1 MVTRYT
7 TDKLIKGLRIY
18 PTGYYIYFRL
28 NGKRREM
35 KLSSKD
41 VSINV
46 ARKKARQILEKVV
59 MGIDPIEEK
68 KNLSSK
74 SNLPLTI
81 KIIKELCLIPGLS
94 GYEDNVRK
102 YLESKLIENKL
113 EHHSDVLGN
122 LICTLPGKKNLPS
135 VMLFAHMD
143 QLGFIVKKIEN
154 NGFLR
159 VERLGGV
166 PEKALASQE
175 VTIQSEDGKYFN
187 GIIGNKSHHAT
198 PVEDKYKVINYR
210 DIYIDVGFVNKDEV
224 IQNKIN
230 IGSPVTYAPYFNLI
244 GKNSLTGTSIDDRAG
259 CAVILE
265 VTKKLKKI
273 INRPT
278 VHIVFSV
285 QEEFNLRGVLPVAQK
300 LKPNIAIQIDLML
313 STDAPD
319 MVDQGDVMLGNG
331 PCMSM
336 YSFHGRG
343 TLNGLIPH
351 PSLVSLF
358 DNVSRKNN
366 INLQRSA
373 TVGVLTDSS
382 YVQLVGEGI
391 ATIDMGFPIR
401 YSHSSRE
408 VCNFN
413 DLIGLENLLF
423 KAITGINENFSLKRN

>member
-1 MVTRYT
+1 
-7 TDKLIKGLRIY
+7 
-18 PTGYYIYFRL
+18 
-28 NGKRREM
+28 
-35 KLSSKD
+35 
-41 VSINV
+41 
-46 ARKKARQILEKVV
+46 
-59 MGIDPIEEK
+59 
-68 KNLSSK
+68 
-74 SNLPLTI
+74 
-81 KIIKELCLIPGLS
+81 
-94 GYEDNVRK
+94 
-102 YLESKLIENKL
+102 
-113 EHHSDVLGN
+113 
-122 LICTLPGKKNLPS
+122 
-135 VMLFAHMD
+135 MLFAHMD

>member
-7 TDKLIKGLRIY
+7 TDKQVNGLRIY
-18 PTGYYIYFRL
+18 PTGYYIYYRL

-35 KLSSKD
+35 KIASKN
-41 VSINV
+41 VLINV
-46 ARKKARQILEKVV
+46 VRKKSRQILGQVA
-59 MGIDPIEEK
+59 MGIDPLEEK
-68 KNLSSK
+68 KNLTSK
-74 SNLPLTI
+74 FTLPPAV

-102 YLESKLIENKL
+102 YLENKLNENKL
-113 EHHSDVLGN
+113 EHHNDILGN
-122 LICTLPGKKNLPS
+122 LICTLPGKKDLPS

-143 QLGFIVKKIEN
+143 QLGFIVKKIEDD
-154 NGFLR
+154 GFLR

-198 PVEDKYKVINYR
+198 PVEEKYKVISYR
-210 DIYIDVGFVNKDEV
+210 DIYIDAGFSNKDEV

-230 IGSPVTYAPYFNLI
+230 IGSPITYAPYFNLM
-244 GKNSLTGTSIDDRAG
+244 GKHSLTGTSIDDRAG
-259 CAVILE
+259 CAVIFE
-265 VTKKLKKI
+265 VAKKLQKKI
-273 INRPT
+273 HRPT

-300 LKPNIAIQIDLML
+300 IKPDIAIQIDLML
-313 STDAPD
+313 ASDAPD
-319 MVDQGDVMLGNG
+319 MNAQGEVLLGNG

-351 PSLVSLF
+351 PSLINLF
-358 DNVSRKNN
+358 KNISKKNN

-382 YVQLVGEGI
+382 YVQLVDKGV
-391 ATIDMGFPIR
+391 AAIDMGFPIR
-401 YSHSSRE
+401 YSHTSRE
-408 VCNFN
+408 VCDLR
-413 DLIGLENLLF
+413 DLIDLENLLSE
-423 KAITGINENFSLKRN
+423 AIMNIDKNFSLIRK